1 MQGYLEGGTG
11 LTPPPE
17 RVNLHSVWGYV
28 LNTDTAMA
36 TGGTMT
42 DFREK
47 SRRGIFE
54 LGFESRR
61 GVHQAEKVE
70 VRREIPH
77 TSCACEMN
85 C

>member
-17 RVNLHSVWGYV
+17 RVTLHSVWGYV

-36 TGGTMT
+36 ARGRMT

-70 VRREIPH
+70 VKREIPH
-77 TSCACEMN
+77 TSCAC
-85 C
+85 